1 MSCHRL
7 AGLVWSLAVTALLT
21 ACAADLADQDYRLG
35 HPVAVEQG
43 QLRAV
48 FDRLAP
54 QQKLSAFD
62 SDRLRRLAA
71 ESLRRGAGG
80 VTVTSRDEA
89 FAQSLA
95 EDLRDL
101 GVAAVSVA
109 GDARDEATVLVPV
122 WTTRP
127 PECGSFE
134 RGINPDPDNVPHS
147 NWGCSLQR
155 NLAVMVQNPADLARA
170 SPASGRDANRAT
182 DVLDKYGHGLA
193 TGSNPEN
200 VTAGSASTVGH

>member
-1 MSCHRL
+1 MIL
-7 AGLVWSLAVTALLT
+7 SLALTALLA
-21 ACAADLADQDYRLG
+21 ACAADLVDQDYRLG
-35 HPVAVEQG
+35 HPVAVEQR

-48 FDRLAP
+48 FDRSAP
-54 QQKLSAFD
+54 HQKLSAFD

-95 EDLRDL
+95 EDLREF
-101 GVAAVSVA
+101 GVANVSVA
-109 GDARDEATVLVPV
+109 QDGLDQATVLVPV
-122 WTTRP
+122 WTTGP

-170 SPASGRDANRAT
+170 SPTSGRDANRAT
-182 DVLDKYGHGLA
+182 DVLEKYGHGLA
-193 TGSNPEN
+193 TGSIPEN
-200 VTAGSASTVGH
+200 ITAGSASTVGH